1 MDVNPTEMFDIKVTR
16 QDGVE
21 NPADG
26 FPILVMKSAATETPA
41 EPAVKATCDGTCCVN
56 CGTDSDGDS
65 DDMTKDHDE
74 SADLSAV
81 RTPDSN
87 LPAEGLPE
95 APETPEG
102 VTKTSE
108 PTSSEGDDDVAQK
121 IEKAVAEATK
131 SAEQRIEALAAEV
144 AKMRDI
150 PIPGGPM
157 LTATAGQR
165 DTRAKSDLLAK
176 AAYHERQAN
185 TVGDRD
191 LARYHRDKAAE
202 AHAEAK
208 A

>member
-74 SADLSAV
+74 SADLPDV
-81 RTPDSN
+81 RDADSTV
-87 LPAEGLPE
+87 PV
-95 APETPEG
+95 PETPEG

-191 LARYHRDKAAE
+191 LARYHRDKAAA